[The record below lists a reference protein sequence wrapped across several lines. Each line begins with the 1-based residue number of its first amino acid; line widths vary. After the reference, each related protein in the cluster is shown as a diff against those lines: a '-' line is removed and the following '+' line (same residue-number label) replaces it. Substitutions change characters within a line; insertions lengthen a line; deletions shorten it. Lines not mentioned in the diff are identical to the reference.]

1 MEQREERSKSVCFEA
16 PGHLVDCGPAG
27 AGWNLGLLAFPSLLG
42 CRSRLFCSLEPCKDC
57 TVFSQLW
64 QGYKAWPLPTLYFC
78 KIPVFLASRARLAC
92 IRCSLLFFF
101 FLAMPGAFGS
111 SRIREQ
117 TPATAVTTPDPQ
129 PAEPPGYAHGCF
141 LNE

>member
-27 AGWNLGLLAFPSLLG
+27 AGWNLGLPAFPSLLG

-101 FLAMPGAFGS
+101 FGHARGIRKLPDQGANSGHS
-111 SRIREQ
+111 CDNARS
-117 TPATAVTTPDPQ
+117 ATR
-129 PAEPPGYAHGCF
+129 
-141 LNE
+141 